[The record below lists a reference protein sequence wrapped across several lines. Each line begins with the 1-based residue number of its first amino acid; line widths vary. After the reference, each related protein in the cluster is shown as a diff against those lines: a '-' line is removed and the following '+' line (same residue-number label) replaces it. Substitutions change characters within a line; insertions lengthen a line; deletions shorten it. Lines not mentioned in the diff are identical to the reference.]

1 MEIFIIIRYNLGEDD
16 IMDINEL
23 KKELDSFQNR
33 IVDLWRS
40 L

>member
-1 MEIFIIIRYNLGEDD
+1 MEIFLLIRYNLCEDD
-16 IMDINEL
+16 IMDINEI
-23 KKELDSFQNR
+23 KRELDSFQDR

>member
-1 MEIFIIIRYNLGEDD
+1 MEIFIIIRYNLDEDD
-16 IMDINEL
+16 IVDINEL
-23 KKELDSFQNR
+23 KKELDSFQKR